1 MKFAVFSMG
10 ILAAGILQA
19 AQPTLPQGSYA
30 GTATWKGPEGSTG
43 TYTVEKTIS
52 GNTISSR
59 YAWTEPKP
67 REEKVSL
74 TLVMKESG
82 PLFDVLDEKKQVVGS
97 GYCYDDTCAYRS
109 TFGPVTVDETLRWS
123 EGSIIA
129 TGAKSGP
136 GFSVVW
142 KETLKAR

>member
-1 MKFAVFSMG
+1 MKFAVFSIG

-19 AQPTLPQGSYA
+19 AQPTLHQGSYA

-43 TYTVEKTIS
+43 TYTVERTFS

-59 YAWTEPKP
+59 YAWTEPQP

-82 PLFDVLDEKKQVVGS
+82 PLIDGGGDG
-97 GYCYDDTCAYRS
+97 
-109 TFGPVTVDETLRWS
+109 
-123 EGSIIA
+123 
-129 TGAKSGP
+129 
-136 GFSVVW
+136 
-142 KETLKAR
+142 